1 MTPDDIEREKRLDQA
16 ARRLAEI
23 LVAQWRYMDQVR
35 LQRRRRSD
43 QRAKPGLFG
52 ADGPGALR

>member
-23 LVAQWRYMDQVR
+23 LVAQWRYMDQER
-35 LQRRRRSD
+35 LQRQGRSD
-43 QRAKPGLFG
+43 ERPKPGSFG
-52 ADGPGALR
+52 ADGPGALL